1 MTSSDDSESRSIL
14 YDDLPTAFNNTEFE
28 SPLNANATMDCD
40 FTDRERDLSRRIM
53 ALWGSVARDGVPGA
67 AWLPFSDGAEAT
79 LPWTLR
85 LEAPAPR
92 VALAPKAVKGQSVR
106 PLGPP
111 RRVVTPGEA

>member
-1 MTSSDDSESRSIL
+1 MASSDDSESRSIL

-67 AWLPFSDGAEAT
+67 AWLPFSDGVEA
-79 LPWTLR
+79 TLR

-92 VALAPKAVKGQSVR
+92 VALAPKAEACALWDR
-106 PLGPP
+106 PG
-111 RRVVTPGEA
+111 AS